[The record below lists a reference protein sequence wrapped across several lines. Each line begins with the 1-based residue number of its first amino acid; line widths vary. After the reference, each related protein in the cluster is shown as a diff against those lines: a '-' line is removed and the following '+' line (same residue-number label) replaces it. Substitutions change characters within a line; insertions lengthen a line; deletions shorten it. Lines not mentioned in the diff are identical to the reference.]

1 MRILHAIHD
10 FLPRH
15 TAGSELYVATLARA
29 QSVSHDVTILCAEFD
44 PARTHGQV
52 TWRTHDDLP
61 VVEIVNNWA
70 VRTFED
76 TYRPPLV
83 GERIGQVLDA
93 VQPHVVHVHNLFNLS
108 FDLPAEAHRRNI
120 PVVATLHDYS
130 LVCPSGGQ
138 RWHAAEAHVCRV
150 IETDRCARC
159 VRESV
164 FHAQAAYASL
174 AAKSPSRTI
183 LPRAA
188 ALGRRV
194 APVLVARA
202 ARTMSK
208 VAAPSVAPRDI
219 ERRLARAREVMREI
233 DLFVAPSPALAREF
247 IDLGIEPA
255 RMRVSDNGFD
265 VWRDDG
271 ERAGGAGLSPG
282 RIGTRDRPLR
292 LGFVGTI
299 VRHKGVHVLI
309 EAMRELGE
317 RVDAQVFGS
326 MDTFPDYAVT
336 LRAAADGLPV
346 RFSGAFEPGRVR
358 DIYAAFD
365 VLVVPS
371 VWIENSPL
379 VIHEAFMAGVP
390 VVASRIGGIPD
401 LIQDGTNGLLFEPA
415 SAPSLAAAIRRLLDD
430 PSLLARLQAQRTR
443 VKSIAENATEWDGF
457 YRAAGA
463 AS

>member
-1 MRILHAIHD
+1 
-10 FLPRH
+10 
-15 TAGSELYVATLARA
+15 
-29 QSVSHDVTILCAEFD
+29 
-44 PARTHGQV
+44 
-52 TWRTHDDLP
+52 
-61 VVEIVNNWA
+61 
-70 VRTFED
+70 
-76 TYRPPLV
+76 
-83 GERIGQVLDA
+83 
-93 VQPHVVHVHNLFNLS
+93 
-108 FDLPAEAHRRNI
+108 
-120 PVVATLHDYS
+120 
-130 LVCPSGGQ
+130 
-138 RWHAAEAHVCRV
+138 
-150 IETDRCARC
+150 
-159 VRESV
+159 
-164 FHAQAAYASL
+164 
-174 AAKSPSRTI
+174 
-183 LPRAA
+183 
-188 ALGRRV
+188 
-194 APVLVARA
+194 
-202 ARTMSK
+202 MSK

-271 ERAGGAGLSPG
+271 ERVGGAVPLPG
-282 RIGTRDRPLR
+282 RVGTRDRPLR

-457 YRAAGA
+457 YRAAGVT
-463 AS
+463 S